1 MKQSQHL
8 SSDRLNLFFDEKKKR
23 KKGTCSSIMGMNI
36 PLKLQVLSR
45 GRPFFVLLL
54 VGTGLMF
61 ALGMIQWIIASIR
74 SSNFRFESSPAFLLQ
89 TGQALEGVVLSM
101 KAERFSH
108 TREVLHKNLN
118 ITVTQ
123 YIPLQYNSP
132 EVEQALEKFF
142 QGSQEYHTDQN
153 LKVFSN
159 RMAFVS
165 AMQAFVDNDSV
176 GWDSWRFFF
185 EDDISLHPSLTP
197 DRAKEA
203 LAKGLALAAG
213 DGAIYLGICGPT
225 CSAGAVHLHIERRSN
240 AHSVSVDA
248 AQCSGTCAHAF
259 GFKKWKA
266 IGFLLHMNKLEMES
280 EYKRMYF
287 DQVLVAYALQ
297 VHRIWVVGS
306 NLQSPAKGMSNHFGI
321 LFQDRDAFHST
332 ISF

>member
-1 MKQSQHL
+1 
-8 SSDRLNLFFDEKKKR
+8 
-23 KKGTCSSIMGMNI
+23 
-36 PLKLQVLSR
+36 
-45 GRPFFVLLL
+45 
-54 VGTGLMF
+54 
-61 ALGMIQWIIASIR
+61 
-74 SSNFRFESSPAFLLQ
+74 
-89 TGQALEGVVLSM
+89 
-101 KAERFSH
+101 
-108 TREVLHKNLN
+108 
-118 ITVTQ
+118 
-123 YIPLQYNSP
+123 
-132 EVEQALEKFF
+132 LEKFSR
-142 QGSQEYHTDQN
+142 GSREYHTDQN

-165 AMQAFVDNDSV
+165 AMQAFVDDDSV

-197 DRAKEA
+197 DQAKEA

-213 DGAIYLGICGPT
+213 DGAIYLGICGPK
-225 CSAGAVHLHIERRSN
+225 CSAGAVHLRIKRRSN

-266 IGFLLHMNKLEMES
+266 IGFLLHMNNLEMES

-287 DQVLVAYALQ
+287 DRVLLAYALQ

-306 NLQSPAKGMSNHFGI
+306 NLRSPAKGISDHFGI